1 MTQNTKTTFPRTIGM
16 DLGVRSTS
24 FCSVDQSGS
33 ILDEGVLTS
42 AKEEMGALF
51 KNEPTSRVVIEASGP
66 SRWVAALAAEHGH
79 EVVVAN
85 PREFKLI
92 SQSHR
97 KTDRNDARI
106 LADFG
111 QFRPK
116 LLKPVKL
123 RGLKCQIARTTL
135 TARSHG
141 VRQRTLVIKLIRAQ
155 VRNLGESLPTCGAA
169 YFSKK
174 SKDLIPAVLRTS
186 LDPLFHVLEAMM
198 QTIATYDQ
206 EIKRLCEDGFP
217 EAEVLRQVNGV
228 GPNTALAFI
237 ATVED
242 PDRFAKSRNVGA
254 YVGLVSKSRSSGSKD
269 PQLRISKRG
278 DKVLRRLLVTSATY
292 ICGPR
297 SKDSDLKR
305 FALRLQERGGQSSKA
320 KARIAVARKLSV
332 LLHRL
337 LVTGEV
343 YEPLRNSKTL
353 AA

>member
-116 LLKPVKL
+116 LQKPVKL

-135 TARSHG
+135 TARSHV
-141 VRQRTLVIKLIRAQ
+141 VRQRTLVINLIRAQ

-186 LDPLFHVLEAMM
+186 LDPRWV
-198 QTIATYDQ
+198 
-206 EIKRLCEDGFP
+206 
-217 EAEVLRQVNGV
+217 
-228 GPNTALAFI
+228 
-237 ATVED
+237 
-242 PDRFAKSRNVGA
+242 SR
-254 YVGLVSKSRSSGSKD
+254 
-269 PQLRISKRG
+269 
-278 DKVLRRLLVTSATY
+278 
-292 ICGPR
+292 
-297 SKDSDLKR
+297 
-305 FALRLQERGGQSSKA
+305 
-320 KARIAVARKLSV
+320 
-332 LLHRL
+332 
-337 LVTGEV
+337 
-343 YEPLRNSKTL
+343 
-353 AA
+353 

>member
-1 MTQNTKTTFPRTIGM
+1 MNQTTKTTFPRTIGM

-24 FCSVDQSGS
+24 FCSVDEGGT
-33 ILDEGVLTS
+33 ILCEGDLKTTKIEMS
-42 AKEEMGALF
+42 AFFSEA
-51 KNEPTSRVVIEASGP
+51 PTSRVVIEASGP
-66 SRWVAALAAEHGH
+66 SRWVAALAAKHGH
-79 EVVVAN
+79 EVIVAN

-111 QFRPK
+111 QFRPN
-116 LLKPVKL
+116 LLKPVQL
-123 RGLKCQIARTTL
+123 RGLKCQVARTTL
-135 TARSHG
+135 AARSHV
-141 VRQRTLVIKLIRAQ
+141 VRQRTLLISLIRAQ
-155 VRNLGESLPTCGAA
+155 VRNLGESLPTCGSA
-169 YFSKK
+169 YFAKK
-174 SKDLIPAVLRTS
+174 SKDLIPPILRPA
-186 LDPLFHVLEAMM
+186 LDPLFQVLEAMM
-198 QTIATYDQ
+198 ETIANYDS
-206 EIKRLCEDGFP
+206 EIERLCEDEFK
-217 EAEVLRQVNGV
+217 ETKILQQVNGV

-242 PDRFAKSRNVGA
+242 PNRFAKSRDVGA

-292 ICGPR
+292 ISGPR

-305 FALRLQERGGQSSKA
+305 FATRLQERGGQSSKA